1 MKITTLIENTTL
13 SPTLTAEHGLSLFVE
28 TASCR
33 FLFDA
38 GQSGAFA
45 DNARKLGIDLKT
57 ADFAVLSHGHY
68 DHGGGMLKFL
78 ELNRRAKLYLREDAF
93 GTYCNGTRKYIG
105 LDSRLRQ
112 SGRLVLT
119 GAEHV
124 IAPGL
129 TLKSCN
135 DLQHRVPTDPFG
147 LTEQIGSFFLP
158 DEFRH
163 EQYLLMEEDGNRILL
178 SGCSHKGILNILD
191 WFRPEVL
198 VGGFHFKQLPP
209 DSPQLVA
216 YGEAMAKYNTLFYT
230 GHCTGQPQFE
240 VLKTILGDRLQ
251 AITTGAV
258 LETYA

>member
-1 MKITTLIENTTL
+1 MKITTLVENTSI
-13 SPTLTAEHGLSLFVE
+13 SPDLTAEHGLSLFVE
-28 TASCR
+28 TEGCR

-38 GQSGAFA
+38 GQSDAFA
-45 DNARKLGIDLKT
+45 ANARKLGIDLDT

-68 DHGGGMLKFL
+68 DHGGGMMTFL
-78 ELNRRAKLYLREDAF
+78 EQNRRAKLYLREDAF
-93 GTYCNGTRKYIG
+93 EDYCNAARRYIG

-112 SGRLVLT
+112 PGRLVLT
-119 GAEHV
+119 GEEWV

-135 DLQHRVPTDPFG
+135 DLPRRVPTDPFG
-147 LTEQIGSFFLP
+147 LTEQVGSTFLP

-163 EQYLLMEEDGNRILL
+163 EQYLLIEEDGKRILL

-191 WFRPEVL
+191 WFRPDVL

-209 DSPQLVA
+209 DSPRLRA
-216 YGEAMAKYNTLFYT
+216 WGEEMAKYGTAFYT

-251 AITTGAV
+251 AISTGTV
-258 LETYA
+258 VEL